1 VQLAVACWD
10 RPARARRLPCP
21 ARPAHRPVTP
31 LARTDGTRQQ
41 FSDLART
48 ARLASTFAF
57 LERLLHA
64 DFSDPG
70 DLCTHRETI
79 ATLLTAW
86 FAQRT
91 VTELA
96 VAFTGTSVPWEHLP
110 KLAGG

>member
-1 VQLAVACWD
+1 MAASITVGT
-10 RPARARRLPCP
+10 
-21 ARPAHRPVTP
+21 H
-31 LARTDGTRQQ
+31 TDGGFARDFATADGGRFMVAALTRQQ

-70 DLCTHRETI
+70 DLYTHRETI
-79 ATLLTAW
+79 ATLLTAS

-110 KLAGG
+110 KLTGR

>member
-1 VQLAVACWD
+1 MTSNAAPLVAVQAAAGGGF
-10 RPARARRLPCP
+10 ARDFGTADGGRFM
-21 ARPAHRPVTP
+21 VT
-31 LARTDGTRQQ
+31 ARTGQQ

-57 LERLLHA
+57 LERLLQA

-70 DLCTHRETI
+70 DLYTHRDTI
-79 ATLLTAW
+79 ATLLAAW

-96 VAFTGTSVPWEHLP
+96 VAFSRTSVPWAHLDDV
-110 KLAGG
+110 AGR